1 VTFEPV
7 VNAHPRL
14 LPVRP
19 FAAVRSAAY
28 TGSRRG
34 RGAEEAFAGQAR
46 STRRLTSLPDTDT
59 SSTRSPDTS
68 AAVPGVRRAASP

>member
-1 VTFEPV
+1 VTYEPV

-19 FAAVRSAAY
+19 FAAIRTAAY

-34 RGAEEAFAGQAR
+34 RGVDEAFALQQGGALRDAPIPEPLRQGPAG
-46 STRRLTSLPDTDT
+46 D
-59 SSTRSPDTS
+59 
-68 AAVPGVRRAASP
+68 